1 MVTEVTDGDTFHATY
16 LGKDERIRLIGV
28 DTPEVSW
35 YGGQAGCYGEEA
47 GLYLRGRLVGA
58 SVRLEF
64 DKEKRDRY
72 ERLLACVYLGDELVN
87 LTLLRLGYAT
97 ADPVP
102 PDTRMAPDFEA
113 AQKEAKEA
121 RLGLWSVCSG

>member
-1 MVTEVTDGDTFHATY
+1 VTKVSDGDTFHATY

-47 GLYLRGRLVGA
+47 GLYVRGRLAGA
-58 SVRLEF
+58 LVRLEF
-64 DKEKRDRY
+64 DQDQRDRY
-72 ERLLACVYLGDELVN
+72 DRLLAYVYLGDELIN

-102 PDTRMAPDFEA
+102 PDTRMARDFEA
-113 AQKEAKEA
+113 AQEEAKEA
-121 RLGLWSVCSG
+121 GLGLWSACSG